1 MEHLVKK
8 PVSSAWASNSL
19 FPQISKLTSEGYPAS
34 FQEWVS
40 YVCWEQSGK
49 VGIYQAC
56 SPLLNQIALIL
67 SHTPTLSPHRYTHTH
82 IHTCTLT
89 HREMLFPVWNLS
101 SLWVHTHLPSSPHPT
116 LPHPTLLLLWSSV
129 LLAILTAISRFLCKE
144 TELLWVTY
152 SLRRCQ
158 QWIACALEPDSYEL
172 EPSIYLLTIWPW
184 AWHWTPLSLSFLS
197 ES

>member
-1 MEHLVKK
+1 MSELCVLRAEWEGGHL
-8 PVSSAWASNSL
+8 SSL
-19 FPQISKLTSEGYPAS
+19 FPSIESNSSHSL
-34 FQEWVS
+34 S
-40 YVCWEQSGK
+40 YAYS
-49 VGIYQAC
+49 
-56 SPLLNQIALIL
+56 L
-67 SHTPTLSPHRYTHTH
+67 STQVHTYTYTHVHTH
-82 IHTCTLT
+82 TQ
-89 HREMLFPVWNLS
+89 MLFHVWNLS

-116 LPHPTLLLLWSSV
+116 LPHPTLLLLWSPV

-184 AWHWTPLSLSFLS
+184 AWHWTPLRLNFLS